1 MPKQTLFS
9 DPQLLPCAN
18 VIWCKGNPVAS
29 DFDDV
34 YGSTD
39 DAVAEKIHVFHT
51 PNKLAQRFVDLEPDT
66 HFSLLEL
73 GFGGGLNFLLTWQLW
88 LQQRQT
94 QVTPARLVYTSIE
107 AYPMTVADLQ
117 RWQQWPQLQNLVQ
130 QLQNQYPLPIKG
142 FHQLRFGEVTLN
154 LILAPVE
161 EALSEIQGRVDA
173 IYLDGFNP
181 TKNPAMWQPS
191 VMQELARLSHEQ
203 TTLASY
209 SSARAVRDPLVEVG
223 FEVATAS
230 GFGKKRHQLSGVFKG
245 ASMAPTDPANR
256 KPHKTAYTSPWQRQA
271 PPLALAAS
279 VAVIGAG
286 ISGCSTA
293 LALQQRGYQ
302 VQLIERAGAVAQAA
316 SGNKQGML
324 YAKLPDSVIV
334 SGQLH
339 QQGLQHSIRN
349 LRTGLSPEYWQAT
362 GLLQLAKDQAES
374 QQMQRLVERQ
384 FPAQW
389 LSFLSPEQASDL
401 TQQTESSGGL
411 NYAEAGWV
419 SPPAWCRTIASKLQK
434 TPWLKTSLVGLQS
447 HQHQWQLALEGDHA
461 GGHVFDAVVLCNASD
476 AKHFLPELSLPL
488 KPIRGQVSYLKDT
501 FAPAK
506 VVCGEGYVTPAK
518 DGIITVGA
526 SYNLGSDDTQL
537 QQQDHLDNLRRL
549 RQLLPDSEASETD
562 ICGGRVGFRATTPD
576 YLPMLG
582 QLADAVQML
591 QCFAHLRKDK
601 NYRFTQDMPWLPGL
615 YINAGHGSKG
625 LITAPLCAELLAA
638 KIAGEV
644 LPMSSQVAAALEPN
658 RFFLRDMMRRKR

>member
-18 VIWCKGNPVAS
+18 LSWCDGNAMAV

-39 DAVAEKIHVFHT
+39 DAVAEKNHVFLA
-51 PNKLAQRFVDLEPDT
+51 PNKLAQRFLDLPANA

-73 GFGGGLNFLLTWQLW
+73 GFGGALNFLLTWQLW

-94 QVTPARLVYTSIE
+94 QTTPARLVYTSIE
-107 AYPMTVADLQ
+107 AYPMTLADLQ
-117 RWQQWPQLQNLVQ
+117 RWQQWPQLRDLAK
-130 QLQNQYPLPIKG
+130 QLQAQYPLPIKG
-142 FHQLRFGEVTLN
+142 FHQLHFGEVTLN

-161 EALSEIQGRVDA
+161 EALPQVQGRVDA

-181 TKNPAMWQPS
+181 AQNPAMWQPA
-191 VMQELARLSHEQ
+191 VMQMLASLSHRH

-209 SSARAVRDPLVEVG
+209 SAAKSARDPLTVAG
-223 FEVATAS
+223 FAVVTAS
-230 GFGKKRHQLSGVFKG
+230 GFDKKRHQLSGVLRD
-245 ASMAPTDPANR
+245 APIAPAKNANR
-256 KPHKTAYTSPWQRQA
+256 QPSKATYTPPWQRSA
-271 PPLALAAS
+271 PPLAPGAK

-302 VQLIERAGAVAQAA
+302 VQLIERADAVAQGA

-324 YAKLPDSVIV
+324 YAKLPDSAIV

-339 QQGLQHSIRN
+339 QQGLQHSMRKLGN
-349 LRTGLSPEYWQAT
+349 SLSADYWQAT
-362 GLLQLAKDQAES
+362 GLLQLAQDDTELK
-374 QQMQRLVERQ
+374 QMQRLINRE

-389 LSFLSPEQASDL
+389 LSLVSPEQASGF
-401 TQQTESSGGL
+401 TQQAVTAGGL

-419 SPPAWCRTIASKLQK
+419 NPPAWCRSIVSQLQK
-434 TPWLKTSLVGLQS
+434 PPWLQTRLVALQA
-447 HQHQWQLALEGDHA
+447 HQQQWQLALAGDYA
-461 GGHVFDAVVLCNASD
+461 GSYVFDAVVLCNASD
-476 AKHFLPELSLPL
+476 ASHYVAGFGLPL
-488 KPIRGQVSYLKDT
+488 KPIRGQVSYVKDT

-506 VVCGEGYVTPAK
+506 VVCGDGYVTPAQ
-518 DGIITVGA
+518 DGTMAVGA
-526 SYNLGSDDTQL
+526 SYNLASEDTQL
-537 QQQDHLDNLRRL
+537 RQQDHLDNLQRL
-549 RQLLPDSEASETD
+549 RQLLPGSKVSEAD

-582 QLADAVQML
+582 QLADSQQML
-591 QCFAHLRKDK
+591 HSFAHLRKDK
-601 NYRFTQDMPWLPGL
+601 NYRFKQDMPWLPGL

-638 KIAGEV
+638 QIAGEV
-644 LPMSSQVAAALEPN
+644 LPVSCHVAAALEPN